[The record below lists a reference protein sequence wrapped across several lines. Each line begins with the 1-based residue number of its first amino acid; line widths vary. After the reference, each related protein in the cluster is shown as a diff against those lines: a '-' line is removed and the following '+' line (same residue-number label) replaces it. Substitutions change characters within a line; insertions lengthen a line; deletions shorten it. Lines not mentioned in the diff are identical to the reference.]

1 LASTISRDD
10 IIAVIGAN
18 SSSPAPASGRLF
30 VFKLR
35 FIGKSLPTK
44 PAAAK
49 REMQMEASS
58 QIVDIVIDLRSAAAN
73 NRQIGREDTAMTIS
87 QRDRDLGTGYALR
100 SPATRT
106 ELTSVGRG
114 TPMGELLR
122 RYWHPVGLVADAADI
137 PRKVR
142 VLGEDLIL
150 FRDKGGRV
158 GLLHARCCHRGTT
171 LYYGKVEDD
180 GIRCCYHGWK
190 FDTEGHCLEQP
201 CEPQGGL
208 FKDKVR
214 QPWYPVR
221 ERYGLIFAYLGP
233 AEKKPVLPRYD
244 CLERMDE
251 GEFVEADDSSIGGGG
266 PAIIPCNWL
275 QHFENVVDPY
285 HVPVL
290 HGSFSGPQFTNMM
303 ASMPDVTFEMSPRGV
318 TVRSIR
324 KQDEGKTFY
333 RVTEAAL
340 PTLRVVPNPRVAQ
353 FARVES
359 IGWTLPIDD
368 TSFRIYVAGR
378 VKAAGDIGRMRSRF
392 NGKFWWDMTEPEHQ
406 QSPGDYEAQVGQ
418 GAVTVHSEEH
428 FGQSDRGILMIR
440 RMLSEQLDAVAAGRD
455 PVGVSFDGDET
466 LVEFEAGNFIR
477 EA

>member
-1 LASTISRDD
+1 MKPST
-10 IIAVIGAN
+10 
-18 SSSPAPASGRLF
+18 
-30 VFKLR
+30 
-35 FIGKSLPTK
+35 
-44 PAAAK
+44 
-49 REMQMEASS
+49 
-58 QIVDIVIDLRSAAAN
+58 
-73 NRQIGREDTAMTIS
+73 
-87 QRDRDLGTGYALR
+87 
-100 SPATRT
+100 TRT

-122 RYWHPVGLVADAADI
+122 RYWHPVGLVADATDI

-142 VLGEDLIL
+142 VLGEDLVL
-150 FRDKGGRV
+150 FRDKHARA

-171 LYYGKVEDD
+171 LYYGKVEED

-201 CEPQGGL
+201 CEPEGGL

-214 QPWYPVR
+214 QPWYPVQ

-233 AEKKPVLPRYD
+233 AEKKPVLPRYE
-244 CLERMDE
+244 CLEKMDD

-266 PAIIPCNWL
+266 PAVIPCNWL

-303 ASMPDVTFEMSPRGV
+303 ASMPEVKFEMSPRGV

-324 KQDEGKTFY
+324 HQDDGKVFY

-353 FARVES
+353 FARVEVDR
-359 IGWTLPIDD
+359 LDAADRRHVVPHLCRRPRQE
-368 TSFRIYVAGR
+368 FRRHRTDALEIQRQILVGHDRTGAPAIPRRLRGAGR
-378 VKAAGDIGRMRSRF
+378 PG
-392 NGKFWWDMTEPEHQ
+392 
-406 QSPGDYEAQVGQ
+406 PGDA
-418 GAVTVHSEEH
+418 A
-428 FGQSDRGILMIR
+428 FGRA
-440 RMLSEQLDAVAAGRD
+440 LSARATAA
-455 PVGVSFDGDET
+455 S
-466 LVEFEAGNFIR
+466 
-477 EA
+477 